1 MALACLPMEASLSA
15 SVDLNLCAWPPYRPM
30 STPAYPKPCTRRGKI
45 CIPRVLC
52 LVNAP
57 LTCLFFHLSG
67 LWQPSITLCD
77 GLPSE
82 TRCPSS
88 FFVCQL
94 EALMATHLRYHI
106 SQKPSSHLRPHCA
119 ASDPQVVGC
128 ILKTGCIL
136 LFWTERSL
144 QLPLLRCRDKNGQG
158 RW

>member
-1 MALACLPMEASLSA
+1 MSSYGSFTFGLCGFKPLCLAALPPHEHACIPQAM
-15 SVDLNLCAWPPYRPM
+15 YKM
-30 STPAYPKPCTRRGKI
+30 GKI
-45 CIPRVLC
+45 SVPRVLC

-67 LWQPSITLCD
+67 LWQPSVTLCD

-94 EALMATHLRYHI
+94 EALMATHLKYHI
-106 SQKPSSHLRPHCA
+106 SQKPSSHLHPHCA
-119 ASDPQVVGC
+119 ASDPRVVGC
-128 ILKTGCIL
+128 IPKTGCVL

-144 QLPLLRCRDKNGQG
+144 QLPVLRCRDKNGQG